1 MGLENSIKV
10 LEVMPWPRTL
20 RDNRDKS
27 HRAIQIPSACC
38 GLKWIACSIALWA
51 ACRHSLAC
59 SLRVGTQGFALM
71 PSLDVKETAK
81 EIAVEAE
88 LPGLDEKD
96 VSLTIQ
102 NGVLTI
108 KGEKKFEHEEQ
119 KENYHVMERRYGSFQ
134 RSLRIPD
141 TVDEERIEARF
152 DKGVLKVTLPKRAE
166 SVSEQRKI
174 EIKKS

>member
-1 MGLENSIKV
+1 MAKDPERSSRGEIAPRYSDPFGALRSEMDRLFDSFTGGL
-10 LEVMPWPRTL
+10 PTF
-20 RDNRDKS
+20 
-27 HRAIQIPSACC
+27 PSMFGPSVAR
-38 GLKWIACSIALWA
+38 GL
-51 ACRHSLAC
+51 
-59 SLRVGTQGFALM
+59 ALM
-71 PSLDVKETAK
+71 PSMDVKETDK
-81 EIAVEAE
+81 EISIEAE

-108 KGEKKFEHEEQ
+108 EGAKKFEHDEG

-141 TVDEERIEARF
+141 TVNEDKIEARF
-152 DKGVLKVTLPKRAE
+152 DKGVLKVVLPKRPEAA
-166 SVSEQRKI
+166 SEQRKI

>member
-1 MGLENSIKV
+1 MAKDIERSGRGEIAQRYSDPFGALRSEMDRLFDSFMG
-10 LEVMPWPRTL
+10 
-20 RDNRDKS
+20 
-27 HRAIQIPSACC
+27 
-38 GLKWIACSIALWA
+38 G
-51 ACRHSLAC
+51 
-59 SLRVGTQGFALM
+59 
-71 PSLDVKETAK
+71 

-96 VSLTIQ
+96 VSLTIA

-108 KGEKKFEHEEQ
+108 QGEKKLEHEEE

-141 TVDEERIEARF
+141 TVDEKKIEARF

-166 SVSEQRKI
+166 AASEPRKI